1 MEISFHQKVV
11 KVIKKIPRGK
21 VATYGQIAA
30 LAGSPRAARQVVRA
44 LHTSSDKEKLPW
56 HRVINSNGKISLKPN
71 SGYEIQKAMLED
83 EKIVFKADDSIDLKK
98 YLWQPK

>member
-1 MEISFHQKVV
+1 MDISFHQKVV
-11 KVIKKIPRGK
+11 KVIKNIPRGK

-56 HRVINSNGKISLKPN
+56 HRVINSKGKISLKPN

-83 EKIVFKADDSIDLKK
+83 EKVIFAADDSIDLKK